1 MRLQDVAHLMW
12 RRQPHSKR
20 LLSSE
25 EAELQFGRQG
35 SFVLTPMM
43 HESRGCADRT
53 GHSSWVQ
60 LRF

>member
-1 MRLQDVAHLMW
+1 LMW